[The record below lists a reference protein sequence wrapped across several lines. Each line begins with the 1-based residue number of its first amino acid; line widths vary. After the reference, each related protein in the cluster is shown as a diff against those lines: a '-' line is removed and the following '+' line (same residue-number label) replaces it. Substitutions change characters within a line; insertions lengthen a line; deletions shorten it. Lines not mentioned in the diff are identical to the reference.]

1 MQSKR
6 IIAAIAALLVVT
18 AAAAAYMLT
27 REKYEKHTESM
38 LDVFDTVITLV
49 AYTKDDAEFERYYDY
64 AYERF
69 HELHRLYDY
78 YNRYDGLNNMVTINE
93 NAGIAPVKVSGD
105 IIDLILF
112 SKELYYKT
120 GGKTNIAM
128 GSVLSIWHD
137 YREEGSN
144 DPDNARI
151 PDLALLKDAAA
162 HTAIEDVVVDESAGT
177 VYLKDPR
184 MRLDVGAVAK
194 GYAAEKVMDE
204 LISMGM
210 ESGIISAGGN
220 VKTAG
225 KPKDGIRD
233 RWGVGIQDPGK
244 TIFSAEED
252 LLDVV
257 YVNDASVVTSGDY
270 QRYYIVGDKVL
281 HHLIDPQ
288 TLMPAEYFASVT
300 VLAEDSG
307 LADFMSTT
315 LFMMPIDEGRR
326 LLERMGGIDALW
338 VLHDGSTDATDGMLS
353 KLKSNGASGSDK
365 R

>member
-1 MQSKR
+1 MQNKR
-6 IIAAIAALLVVT
+6 IIAAIVALLVVS
-18 AAAAAYMLT
+18 AAAAAYVLT
-27 REKYEKHTESM
+27 REKYKKHTESM

-49 AYTKDDAEFERYYDY
+49 AYTRDDAEFERYYDY

-93 NAGIAPVKVSGD
+93 NAGIAPVEVSSD

-137 YREEGSN
+137 YREEGIN

-162 HTAIEDVVVDESAGT
+162 HTAIDDVMVDEAAGT

-184 MRLDVGAVAK
+184 MKLDVGAVAK

-204 LISMGM
+204 LVNMGM

-220 VKTAG
+220 VKAIG

-300 VLAEDSG
+300 VLTEDSG

-315 LFMMPIDEGRR
+315 LFMMPIDDGRR
-326 LLERMGGIDALW
+326 LLERMGSMDALW
-338 VLHDGSTDATDGMLS
+338 VQHDGSTYATDGMLS